1 MTTGKT
7 IALTTR
13 TFVSKVM
20 SLLFNMLS
28 RLKGLTSRV
37 NINRG
42 EERVK
47 TVHWISP
54 AVRGSGEELEA
65 AKEMSQWVW
74 QIRGS
79 FRSSYSF
86 EISVKS
92 GVESLTVSVEEDR
105 CQFQRAEWELF
116 IWENGG

>member
-1 MTTGKT
+1 MATGKT
-7 IALTTR
+7 IAVTTR

-54 AVRGSGEELEA
+54 AVRGSREEAEA

-74 QIRGS
+74 QICGS
-79 FRSSYSF
+79 FKSSYSF
-86 EISVKS
+86 KISVTS
-92 GVESLTVSVEEDR
+92 GAESLTVSVEEDSW
-105 CQFQRAEWELF
+105 QFQREEWELF
-116 IWENGG
+116 IRENGG